1 MIEII
6 INKKEENKTIAV
18 VENGKLVEIYEDN
31 KNNKHKRNKDKK

>member
-31 KNNKHKRNKDKK
+31 INADRKSVV